1 MPAFCQ
7 RSRHTLCSPL
17 ACLHHC
23 ARVPRGLPRCFFSFF
38 GGEVEA
44 APEAVEESAP
54 PPPVARREP
63 PAAAIT
69 YAAAADNDAGG
80 SGGGETLVKRA
91 FLARHEKQVSALA
104 FSNTDATMVASGSYD
119 NKVRPMLVLLV
130 LEALVVMPL
139 LLLLLQ
145 QQQQPHHI
153 VARFA
158 MLLTPHAAHT
168 PTKRASS
175 LSKQSRLHY
184 HAGIVAHKRLMF
196 DS

>member
-1 MPAFCQ
+1 LRTCVAAL
-7 RSRHTLCSPL
+7 HT
-17 ACLHHC
+17 
-23 ARVPRGLPRCFFSFF
+23 PRGLPRCFFSFF

-130 LEALVVMPL
+130 LAALVVMPLL